1 MLKIGKLG
9 FDPATPPTGT
19 WGTYQAGVRLK
30 IRKLTGE
37 ALRELR
43 RPYVRTEME
52 LDPRSR
58 RMAPVEKV
66 DAEKLDDA
74 LADYLIE
81 DFEGIGDEEGRPL
94 PVDPESKR
102 RIMNQPAL
110 AEWIMAFAN
119 SLEMAQAERHQDELK
134 N

>member
-58 RMAPVEKV
+58 RMVPAEKV

-81 DFEGIGDEEGRPL
+81 DFEGIGDEEGLPL
-94 PVDPESKR
+94 PVDLESKR

-110 AEWIMAFAN
+110 AEWVLAFAQ
-119 SLEMAQAERHQDELK
+119 SLEVAQAERQRDEIK

>member
-9 FDPATPPTGT
+9 FDPQNPPDGT
-19 WGTYQAGVRLK
+19 WGAFQDGVRLRV
-30 IRKLTGE
+30 RKLTGE
-37 ALRELR
+37 VLRELR
-43 RPYVRTEME
+43 RPFVRIEMD

-58 RMAPVEKV
+58 RMVPVEKA
-66 DAEKLDDA
+66 DAEKLDEA
-74 LADYLIE
+74 LADYLIQ

-94 PVDPESKR
+94 PVDLESKK

-110 AEWIMAFAN
+110 AEWVMAFAH
-119 SLEMAQAERHQDELK
+119 SLEVAQAERQRDEIK

>member
-58 RMAPVEKV
+58 RMVPAEKV

-81 DFEGIGDEEGRPL
+81 DFEGIGDEEGLPL
-94 PVDPESKR
+94 PVDLESKR

>member
-9 FDPATPPTGT
+9 FDPASPPSGT
-19 WGTYQAGVRLK
+19 WGTFQAGVRMK

-37 ALRELR
+37 VMRELR
-43 RPYVRTEME
+43 KPYVRAEME
-52 LDPRSR
+52 LDSRSR
-58 RMAPVEKV
+58 RMVPVEKL
-66 DAEKLDDA
+66 DEGLDDA

-81 DFEGIGDEEGRPL
+81 DFEGLGDEAGQPL
-94 PVDPESKR
+94 PVDLESKK

-110 AEWIMAFAN
+110 ADWVMAFAH
-119 SLEMAQAERHQDELK
+119 SLEVAQAARQQDERK